1 MLDETVDLEDDLVM
15 ILHMKTYENF
25 KILQVNDMKN
35 TLLQTQI
42 YMLHMYICTYVRMYV
57 CTYVRTYVRTYVC

>member
-42 YMLHMYICTYVRMYV
+42 YMLRMYVCTYVRMYV
-57 CTYVRTYVRTYVC
+57 CMHACMHVCT